1 MIVLSG
7 MDHYTVSWEYSNVET
22 NILVVG
28 VHDATTVQMTL
39 PSVFSGSIT
48 AVDGQSYSA
57 GQTITVSAKTTRV
70 NY

>member
-1 MIVLSG
+1 MHCLG
-7 MDHYTVSWEYSNVET
+7 TDHYTVTWEYSNIET
-22 NILVVG
+22 NIMVVG
-28 VHDATTVQMTL
+28 VYDNTRVQMTL